1 MTTRLAAL
9 VAIMLL
15 FMPGHGRAAETVSDA
30 DRAAIRQVIQSQL
43 DAFKRDDGAAA
54 YAFASPLIQQKFG
67 TAEHFLSMVKTAYP
81 AVYRPKAVEFRELA
95 SSDDMG
101 VMQKVFFIGPDGAG
115 VLAFYQMERQPDGSW
130 KISGCFVTVAPDT
143 SV

>member
-1 MTTRLAAL
+1 MTTRIAAL
-9 VAIMLL
+9 VAIVLL
-15 FMPGHGRAAETVSDA
+15 FLPGLGRAAETLSDA
-30 DRAAIRQVIQSQL
+30 DRVAIRQVIQSQL

-67 TAEHFLSMVKTAYP
+67 TAEHFMTMVRTAYP

-101 VMQKVFFIGPDGAG
+101 VMQKVFFVGPDGAG

-130 KISGCFVTVAPDT
+130 KISGCFVTTAPDT

>member
-1 MTTRLAAL
+1 MPTRIAAL
-9 VAIMLL
+9 FAIVLL
-15 FMPGHGRAAETVSDA
+15 FLPGLGRAAETLSDA

-43 DAFKRDDGAAA
+43 DAFKRNDGAAA
-54 YAFASPLIQQKFG
+54 YGFASPLIQQKFG
-67 TAEHFLSMVKTAYP
+67 SAEHFMTMVKTAYP

-101 VMQKVFFIGPDGAG
+101 VMQKVFFVGPDGAG
-115 VLAFYQMERQPDGSW
+115 VLAYYEMERQPDGSW
-130 KISGCFVTVAPDT
+130 KISGCFVTTAPDA

>member
-9 VAIMLL
+9 VAIILL
-15 FMPGHGRAAETVSDA
+15 FLPAHGRAAETLSDA

-67 TAEHFLSMVKTAYP
+67 TAEHFLSMVRTAYP

>member
-1 MTTRLAAL
+1 MTTRIAAL
-9 VAIMLL
+9 VAIVLWFL
-15 FMPGHGRAAETVSDA
+15 PGLGRAAENLSDA
-30 DRAAIRQVIQSQL
+30 DRVAIRQVIQSQL

-67 TAEHFLSMVKTAYP
+67 TAEHFMTMVRTAYP

-101 VMQKVFFIGPDGAG
+101 VMQKVFFVGPDGAG

-130 KISGCFVTVAPDT
+130 KISGCFVTTAPDT

>member
-1 MTTRLAAL
+1 MTTRIAAV
-9 VAIMLL
+9 VAIILL
-15 FMPGHGRAAETVSDA
+15 FLPGLGRAADTLSDA

-67 TAEHFLSMVKTAYP
+67 TAEHFMTMVRTAYP
-81 AVYRPKAVEFRELA
+81 AVYRPKVVEFRELA

-115 VLAFYQMERQPDGSW
+115 VLAYYQMERQPDGSW

>member
-1 MTTRLAAL
+1 MTTRIAAL
-9 VAIMLL
+9 VAIVMLFL
-15 FMPGHGRAAETVSDA
+15 PGLGRAAETLSDA
-30 DRAAIRQVIQSQL
+30 DRVAIRQVIQSQL

-54 YAFASPLIQQKFG
+54 YGFASPLIQQKFG
-67 TAEHFLSMVKTAYP
+67 TAEHFMTMVRTAYP

-101 VMQKVFFIGPDGAG
+101 VMQKVFFVGPDGAG

-130 KISGCFVTVAPDT
+130 KISGCFVTTAPDT

>member
-1 MTTRLAAL
+1 MTTRIAAL
-9 VAIMLL
+9 VAIILL
-15 FMPGHGRAAETVSDA
+15 FLPGPGRAAETLSDA
-30 DRAAIRQVIQSQL
+30 DRAAIHQVIQSQI

-67 TAEHFLSMVKTAYP
+67 TAEHFMTMVRTAYP

-101 VMQKVFFIGPDGAG
+101 VMQKVFFVGPDGAG

-130 KISGCFVTVAPDT
+130 KISGCFVTVSPDT